1 MVHVCV
7 GLYGNGDYVVNMV
20 DDKDLEDNIR
30 YNSVFRPGRFYYVD
44 GKYAC
49 GGNVDSRSEERTY
62 CTTRSTDCK
71 YEPNTYASRN
81 NTIPL
86 ISSMW
91 RNWQTRWI

>member
-49 GGNVDSRSEERTY
+49 GGCRFQKRRKNVLH
-62 CTTRSTDCK
+62 
-71 YEPNTYASRN
+71 NTKHRLQ
-81 NTIPL
+81 I
-86 ISSMW
+86 
-91 RNWQTRWI
+91 